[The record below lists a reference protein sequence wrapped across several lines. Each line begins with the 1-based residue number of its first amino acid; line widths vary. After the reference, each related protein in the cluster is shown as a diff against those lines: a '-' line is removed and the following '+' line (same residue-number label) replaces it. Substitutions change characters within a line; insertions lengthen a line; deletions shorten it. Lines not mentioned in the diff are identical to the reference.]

1 MSDGSNQLSAELFYR
16 NPLRVGEAKPAFGL
30 EEPDPSRPDHAGH
43 MAQIV
48 DGRDTATSLEQEG
61 FKLLQH
67 SSSVADFYD
76 DQCVQDQYYPEIKE
90 LVSRESGAA
99 FVQVLSHITRS
110 EEQALQGKR
119 LGAHR
124 LVHNDFT
131 SNLIKDGFFAALEE
145 EGKYD
150 MENGR
155 ICIFNL
161 GEGLMQMVSTLRWR
175 FVMRHPL
182 PKRS

>member
-1 MSDGSNQLSAELFYR
+1 
-16 NPLRVGEAKPAFGL
+16 
-30 EEPDPSRPDHAGH
+30 

-48 DGRDTATSLEQEG
+48 DGRDTATSLSR
-61 FKLLQH
+61 KA
-67 SSSVADFYD
+67 SSCFNIHPQWQTFMMIS
-76 DQCVQDQYYPEIKE
+76 VQDQYYPEIKE

-161 GEGLMQMVSTLRWR
+161 WRRFDADGLHAPLAVCDASSVTEAELIPLICGITGMNRVSPLRSTRVATTLNIAGFISQKCIR
-175 FVMRHPL
+175 
-182 PKRS
+182 KRS